1 MCTVLVG
8 LGQLLETARQAES
21 IIFLISQL
29 FLMRLLPCI
38 MVVGRLQLGSIGG
51 GGGLSANSLS
61 SSYRLLP
68 APSRAAA
75 CLCARRVHS
84 NRFVCRCT
92 CTQWAASLQPLEQP
106 GVASLL
112 LIMVGKFRYQLT
124 LAAAAFNVSAS
135 LPSSPS
141 LSLSISLSLFLP
153 LSVCLWLALCG
164 VWLII

>member
-1 MCTVLVG
+1 MHYGCGPPTIG
-8 LGQLLETARQAES
+8 YYRW
-21 IIFLISQL
+21 
-29 FLMRLLPCI
+29 
-38 MVVGRLQLGSIGG
+38 GR
-51 GGGLSANSLS
+51 GLSANSLS

-135 LPSSPS
+135 LPSSLSLYLFLSSAQSLSPS
-141 LSLSISLSLFLP
+141 LCLSLAGIVW
-153 LSVCLWLALCG
+153 SLADYLT
-164 VWLII
+164 LMA

>member
-1 MCTVLVG
+1 MHYGCGPPTIG
-8 LGQLLETARQAES
+8 FYR
-21 IIFLISQL
+21 
-29 FLMRLLPCI
+29 R
-38 MVVGRLQLGSIGG
+38 GR
-51 GGGLSANSLS
+51 GGLSANSLS

-141 LSLSISLSLFLP
+141 LSLPLCLSLFLSPLP
-153 LSVCLWLALCG
+153 LSVFGWHCVESG
-164 VWLII
+164 